1 MTERSPLIVPDALRD
16 EVVGFERERTALGQA
31 AETYRLTAGGRPTR
45 YLKVAGTLEHEHERL
60 RWATGRLPVP
70 RVLAFATEAGR
81 DYLLLDELPGTPVEL
96 ATDRPVPDRVA
107 HLAQTLR
114 WLHQVPVAECP
125 FEMRARVRMIDAE
138 ANVRAGH
145 VDESDFDD
153 QRAGRSAMSV
163 LAELRAWPAF
173 EEDVVLTHGDFTLAN
188 VFIEPAGL
196 LDLGRLGVA
205 DRYQDLAL
213 VLRDIEGA
221 YGPDWR
227 VPFVRA
233 YGLDAVDE
241 SKLAFF
247 RLLDELF

>member
-1 MTERSPLIVPDALRD
+1 MNEREPVWVPDALRD
-16 EVVGFERERTALGQA
+16 EVAGFALERTALGEA
-31 AETYRLTAGGRPTR
+31 AETYRLTAGGRPAR
-45 YLKVAGTLEHEHERL
+45 YLKVAGTLAHEHERL
-60 RWATGRLPVP
+60 RWAAGRLPVP
-70 RVLAFATEAGR
+70 RVLAFATEAEH

-96 ATDRPVPDRVA
+96 ATERPVAARVA

-114 WLHQVPVAECP
+114 WLHQVPAAACP
-125 FEMRARVRMIDAE
+125 FDMRARVRLLDAE
-138 ANVRAGH
+138 ANVRAGQ
-145 VDESDFDD
+145 VDESDFDLE
-153 QRAGRSAMSV
+153 RAGQSSTSV

-188 VFIEPAGL
+188 VFIEPTGL

-213 VLRDIEGA
+213 VLRDIEGD

-227 VPFVRA
+227 GPFVRA

-241 SKLAFF
+241 SKLGFF